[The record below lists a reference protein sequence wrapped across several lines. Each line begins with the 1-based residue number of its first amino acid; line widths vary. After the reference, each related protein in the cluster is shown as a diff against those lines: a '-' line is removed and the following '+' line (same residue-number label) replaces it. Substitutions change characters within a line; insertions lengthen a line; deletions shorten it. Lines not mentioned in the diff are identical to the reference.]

1 MKRFLLPLAAVG
13 ALFLTSCQSQME
25 VSVELTN
32 WNPTDTGKVWARFV
46 QVTDDN
52 VKALDSAL
60 VEDGRVTLQAELDA
74 PQIFFVQIDGIQPPV
89 MLFGWKESV
98 EINGD
103 AAILPFAPEFSGS
116 DFADSLYAF
125 TKNQTDFQAQARQME
140 GEYGRAMQTGDM
152 TTAEALTQR
161 FNGMYEKNEK
171 DMVRFAENNGAL
183 GAFVANRYLYQAD
196 LESLKK
202 VLAGV
207 DGDHNKATEVVKLS
221 ERVAKLEA
229 VSIGNKIPELT
240 QATPDGTPLTLSSV
254 TGKVILVDFWAS
266 WCRPCRAQNP
276 DLVAL
281 YNEFHAKGFELVG
294 VSFDENKEAWV
305 EAIAQD
311 GLTWP
316 QMSDL
321 KGWNNAAAEL
331 FSIRAIPQNVVTDS
345 KGKIVLRNASIEDL
359 RAYLVKNLK

>member
-13 ALFLTSCQSQME
+13 TLFLTACQSQME

-46 QVTDDN
+46 RVTDEE

-89 MLFGWKESV
+89 MLFGWKESIEV
-98 EINGD
+98 KGD
-103 AAILPFAPEFSGS
+103 AAIVPFAPEFTGS

-125 TKNQTDFQAQARQME
+125 TKAQTDFQMQARQME
-140 GEYGRAMQTGDM
+140 GEYGRAMQTGDQA
-152 TTAEALTQR
+152 TAEALTER
-161 FNGMYEKNEK
+161 FNGMYEKNEQF
-171 DMVRFAENNGAL
+171 MIRFAENNGAL

-196 LESLKK
+196 LTSLKK
-202 VLAGV
+202 VMEGV
-207 DGDHNKATEVVKLS
+207 DADHKNAAEVVKLQ
-221 ERVAKLEA
+221 ERITKLEA
-229 VSIGNKIPELT
+229 VSIGKKVPELT
-240 QATPDGTPLTLSSV
+240 QAQPDGTPLSLSAV
-254 TGKVILVDFWAS
+254 QGKVVLVDFWAS

-276 DLVAL
+276 ELVAL
-281 YNEFHAKGFELVG
+281 YSEFKPKGFEIVG
-294 VSFDENKEAWV
+294 VSFDDNKEAWI
-305 EAIAQD
+305 EAIAKD

-321 KGWNNAAAEL
+321 RGWNNGAAEL
-331 FSIRAIPQNVVTDS
+331 FSIRAIPQNVVVDQ
-345 KGKIVLRNASIEDL
+345 KGVIVLRNATLEEL
-359 RAYLVKNLK
+359 RAHLQKSLK